1 MGGGHRNGFLAHHPT
16 QVSAA
21 VLFAI
26 GFILGMFAP
35 VSPLPHPVFLLPLA
49 LLLLDTGL
57 SALIAVREKRAFNGY
72 LHFVLLLAFVT
83 MLYLVGTYGGV
94 RTEVIVIVP
103 LAVRIILLLT
113 RLY

>member
-1 MGGGHRNGFLAHHPT
+1 M
-16 QVSAA
+16 V
-21 VLFAI
+21 
-26 GFILGMFAP
+26 
-35 VSPLPHPVFLLPLA
+35 LLPLA

-57 SALIAVREKRAFNGY
+57 SALIAAREQRRFNGY

-83 MLYLVGTYGGV
+83 MLYLVGVYGEV
-94 RTEVIVIVP
+94 RTEVIVLVP

>member
-1 MGGGHRNGFLAHHPT
+1 MGGGHKNGLLTHRPT
-16 QVSAA
+16 QVAFV
-21 VLFAI
+21 VLFAV
-26 GFILGMFAP
+26 GFVLGMFAP

-57 SALIAVREKRAFNGY
+57 SALIAAREHRTFSGY
-72 LHFVLLLAFVT
+72 VHFVLLLAFVT
-83 MLYLVGTYGGV
+83 MLYVVGAFGGV